1 MKTDAPAIRP
11 VGPEVDARPAK
22 LPGPVTLKGRFGHI
36 EKLDPSR
43 VAPDLWAA
51 LKDHADV
58 WTYMSYGPFSDAGMF
73 SNFVSGL
80 ADSADPYYYA
90 IFDRE
95 GRAQGWASFLRITPA
110 MRVIEVGSIVYAPSL
125 QRTPLAT
132 EVQYLLARYAF
143 ETLGY
148 RRYEWKCDA
157 LNAPSRC
164 AAERLGFTFEGIFRQ
179 HMIVKNRNRDTAW
192 YAMLD
197 SDWPRAKAAFE
208 AWLSADNFDSEG
220 RQRRSLAAFRSQ
232 L

>member
-1 MKTDAPAIRP
+1 MKTDAPVHQP
-11 VGPEVDARPAK
+11 VGPEVDAMLAKSPAPVK
-22 LPGPVTLKGRFGHI
+22 LQGRFGSL

-43 VAPDLWAA
+43 VALDLWGV
-51 LKDHADV
+51 LKDRDDV
-58 WTYMSYGPFSDAGMF
+58 WTYMSYGPFSDAGAF
-73 SNFVSGL
+73 SNFMSGL
-80 ADSADPYYYA
+80 AVSSDPYYYA
-90 IFDRE
+90 IFDRD
-95 GRAQGWASFLRITPA
+95 GRAQGWASLLRITPA

-132 EVQYLLARYAF
+132 EVQYLLARYVF

-157 LNAPSRC
+157 LNTPSRR

-192 YAMLD
+192 YAMLG

-208 AWLSADNFDSEG
+208 AWLSEENFDSEG
-220 RQRRSLAAFRSQ
+220 RQRHSLAAFRSGS
-232 L
+232 